1 MLDIYSSSAGSGKT
15 YTLTREYLQL
25 ALNNSPL
32 TASFDSNYFKSILA
46 ITFTNDAA
54 NEMKSRITTMLR
66 YFYEQNPSGDFM
78 LRQIQ
83 ENINTRNK
91 TKAEN
96 NKENLPK
103 EIDQNDLRKRAK
115 DVFMKIIYD
124 YSDFSVSTIDTF
136 ANKVVAAFT
145 QELNMPFNYATEVST
160 DEVLHVVADN
170 ILSKVGETENH
181 NTDLTGFMVEY
192 ALYLAKEGKSFR
204 RISNNLAEFGNA
216 ILSENATEAVK
227 KLSGLT
233 LKDFIY
239 IKNQIKKI
247 VENIENKLH
256 ECANAVRIA
265 VENEKITVDD
275 FSYKEGSIYGYFEK
289 INKNNL
295 KTKDYPKFFQDGFV
309 YPLKQR
315 QTGNYLSAENIKA
328 KPELVSKMES
338 IRAIIEENFDIVEA
352 IRTGKG
358 GNYILFK
365 NVEQQF
371 FNTSLINELQEGLTQ
386 YQDETNINLI
396 SNNNKRIAT
405 IVQNE
410 PVPFIYERIG
420 EKYHHLLVDEF
431 QDTSVL
437 QWENLLP
444 LIENSLAQ
452 ENFNMLV
459 GDVKQS
465 IYRWRGG
472 KMQQMLYLY
481 KKDLDKLLPKKQEKN
496 ENSNQNSNGN
506 FDDNSFEENS
516 FLEDRYN
523 NIKNHIQDKN
533 LATNFRSTKEIV
545 DFNNDFFTELRN
557 HISKADDTPDKYLIN
572 AIYDK
577 DFRQASSPNIK
588 AKGEVR
594 IVFKNGKSDDEDT
607 KDTDFFNSQVF
618 EEIDDIIDSSLQK
631 GFSYKDIA
639 VICRNNR
646 NGCDVATHLKSKN
659 IPIVSKESLLI
670 ASNEVVC
677 MLVAFMKVLAKPD
690 FSIAKAEALY
700 LFHKEIKHEIPDTK
714 VNEAIRNVIYDHK
727 NSLLHFFA
735 YIKKNGYKFD
745 YERILSLSLYEIVEE
760 LLVALKVYKNIS
772 KGQEYIFRFLDYV
785 LEFSQ
790 KSNDLSEFLEDWDT
804 KRKKI
809 SIQTPKDIDAVT
821 LITIHKS
828 KGLEFPVV
836 IIPFAN
842 WQFGIKGGSTFWV
855 ELPKDT
861 LPTDENNQS
870 ICNILYPTSDNKK
883 NSLME
888 DQLEAEKNDTIL
900 ESVNQLYV
908 AFTRAVYDL
917 HIISKAKTKKDSI
930 GFWLRYFIQQKNGK
944 VDGFEGYVYT
954 ENQSAEIVKISHEHK
969 EKTLANFELKTV
981 ISSNKYKNLH
991 LKKA

>member
-25 ALNNSPL
+25 ALNNSPQ
-32 TASFDSNYFKSILA
+32 TGAFDSNYFKSILA

-66 YFYEQNPSGDFM
+66 YFYEQNSSGDFM
-78 LRQIQ
+78 LKQIQ
-83 ENINTRNK
+83 ENINIRNK

-103 EIDQNDLRKRAK
+103 EIDQIELRRRAK

-192 ALYLAKEGKSFR
+192 ALFLAKEGKSFK

-227 KLSGLT
+227 KLSAFT
-233 LKDFIY
+233 LKDFIF
-239 IKNQIKKI
+239 IKEQIKKELGI
-247 VENIENKLH
+247 VEKLLH
-256 ECANAVRIA
+256 DCASNVKTAI
-265 VENEKITVDD
+265 ENEKLTVEH
-275 FSYKEGSIYGYFEK
+275 FKYKTSGSIYVYFFK
-289 INKNNL
+289 IIK
-295 KTKDYPKFFQDGFV
+295 KKF
-309 YPLKQR
+309 
-315 QTGNYLSAENIKA
+315 AEFIADKHTRPNTLRKEGWIG
-328 KPELVSKMES
+328 ELNAELTQKMES
-338 IRAIIEENFDIVEA
+338 IRKIVEENFDTMETTRKA
-352 IRTGKG
+352 GQE
-358 GNYILFK
+358 NYVLYK
-365 NVEQQF
+365 NIEQQF

-386 YQDETNINLI
+386 YQDDTNINLI

-481 KKDLDKLLPKKQEKN
+481 KKDLDKLLPKKEEDQQDAMEIL
-496 ENSNQNSNGN
+496 
-506 FDDNSFEENS
+506 EENS

-523 NIKNHIQDKN
+523 NIKGHIQAKN
-533 LATNFRSTKEIV
+533 LITNFRSTKEIV
-545 DFNNDFFTELRN
+545 AFNNDFFTILREN
-557 HISKADDTPDKYLIN
+557 LAVDKTSPDKYLIN
-572 AIYDK
+572 SIYDE
-577 DFRQASSPNIK
+577 DFQQEASPNIK

-594 IVFKNGKSDDEDT
+594 IVFKNAKSDEETTDT
-607 KDTDFFNSQVF
+607 KDSDFFNNGVF
-618 EEIDDIIDSSLQK
+618 TEIDGIIINSLKK

-639 VICRNNR
+639 IICKKNDNA
-646 NGCDVATHLKSKN
+646 CLVATHLKSKN

-677 MLVAFMKVLAKPD
+677 MLISFMKVLAKPD

-714 VNEAIRNVIYDHK
+714 INEEIRNVIYDHK
-727 NSLLHFFA
+727 NSLSHFFD
-735 YIKKNGYKFD
+735 YVKKNGFHIKYD
-745 YERILSLSLYEIVEE
+745 VILSLSLYEIVEE

-772 KGQEYIFRFLDYV
+772 KGQEYVFRFLDYV

-836 IIPFAN
+836 IVPFAN
-842 WQFGIKGGSTFWV
+842 WQFGIKSGSTFWV
-855 ELPKDT
+855 KLPKET
-861 LPTDENNQS
+861 LPTDENNHS
-870 ICNILYPTSDNKK
+870 ICNILYPTSKEK
-883 NSLME
+883 NGDLTKL
-888 DQLEAEKNDTIL
+888 QLETEKSEVTL
-900 ESVNQLYV
+900 EIVNQLYV

-917 HIISKAKTKKDSI
+917 HIITKASKSTTTIAS
-930 GFWLRYFIQQKNGK
+930 WLKYFITQKTGYTGDFDNFTCPFPEK
-944 VDGFEGYVYT
+944 VS
-954 ENQSAEIVKISHEHK
+954 NEIVQITHEHK
-969 EKTLANFELKTV
+969 EKTLSNFELKNV
-981 ISSNKYKNLH
+981 ASSNKYKKLH
-991 LKKA
+991 LKTAP

>member
-25 ALNNSPL
+25 ALNNSPQ
-32 TASFDSNYFKSILA
+32 TGAFDSNYFKSILA

-66 YFYEQNPSGDFM
+66 YFYEQNPSGNFM
-78 LRQIQ
+78 LKQIQ

-103 EIDQNDLRKRAK
+103 EIDQIELRRRAK

-192 ALYLAKEGKSFR
+192 ALYLAKEGKSFK

-227 KLSGLT
+227 RLSGFT
-233 LKDFIY
+233 LKDFIF
-239 IKNQIKKI
+239 IKEQIKKELGI
-247 VENIENKLH
+247 VEKLLH
-256 ECANAVRIA
+256 DCASNVKTAI
-265 VENEKITVDD
+265 ENEKLTVEH
-275 FSYKEGSIYGYFEK
+275 FKYKTSGSIYVYFFK
-289 INKNNL
+289 IIKKKFAEFIAEDHTRPNSL
-295 KTKDYPKFFQDGFV
+295 RKDGWIGD
-309 YPLKQR
+309 L
-315 QTGNYLSAENIKA
+315 NAE
-328 KPELVSKMES
+328 LTQKMES
-338 IRAIIEENFDIVEA
+338 IRKIVEDNFDAMEIT
-352 IRTGKG
+352 RKTGKD
-358 GNYILFK
+358 NYILYK
-365 NVEQQF
+365 NIEQQF

-481 KKDLDKLLPKKQEKN
+481 KKDLDKLLPKKEEDFD
-496 ENSNQNSNGN
+496 ENNA
-506 FDDNSFEENS
+506 DDADDFVEENS

-523 NIKNHIQDKN
+523 NIKGHIQDKN
-533 LATNFRSTKEIV
+533 LITNFRSTKEIV
-545 DFNNDFFTELRN
+545 EFNNAFFAELREHLAVN
-557 HISKADDTPDKYLIN
+557 KTTPDQYLIN
-572 AIYDK
+572 AIYDEH
-577 DFRQASSPNIK
+577 FQQEASPNIK

-594 IVFKNGKSDDEDT
+594 IVFKNPKSEDTNEDT
-607 KDTDFFNSQVF
+607 KEGDFFNNQVF
-618 EEIDDIIDSSLQK
+618 AEIDEIIVNSLKK

-639 VICRNNR
+639 IICRTNPNA
-646 NGCDVATHLKSKN
+646 CLIATHLKSKN

-677 MLVAFMKVLAKPD
+677 MLISFMKVLAKPD

-714 VNEAIRNVIYDHK
+714 INEEIRNVIYDHK
-727 NSLLHFFA
+727 NSLKHFFD
-735 YIKKNGYKFD
+735 YVKKNGFKIK
-745 YERILSLSLYEIVEE
+745 YEDVLSLSLYEIVEE

-772 KGQEYIFRFLDYV
+772 KGQEYVFRFLDYV

-836 IIPFAN
+836 IVPFAN
-842 WQFGIKGGSTFWV
+842 WQFGIKSGSTFWV
-855 ELPKDT
+855 KLPKKT
-861 LPTDENNQS
+861 LPTDENNHS
-870 ICNILYPTSDNKK
+870 IRNILYPTTK
-883 NSLME
+883 
-888 DQLEAEKNDTIL
+888 EKNGDLTLAQLDIEKSEVTL

-908 AFTRAVYDL
+908 AFTRAIYDL
-917 HIISKAKTKKDSI
+917 HIITKTTGNSTTI
-930 GFWLRYFIQQKNGK
+930 ASWLKYFIQQKKGK
-944 VDGFEGYVYT
+944 VDSYEDFTFPEKT
-954 ENQSAEIVKISHEHK
+954 SNEIVKITHEHK
-969 EKTLANFELKTV
+969 EKTLSNFELKSVT
-981 ISSNKYKNLH
+981 SSNKYKNLH
-991 LKKA
+991 LKKASS

>member
-32 TASFDSNYFKSILA
+32 TEAFDSNYFKSILA

-54 NEMKSRITTMLR
+54 NEMKTRITTMLR
-66 YFYEQNPSGDFM
+66 YFYAENPAGDFM
-78 LRQIQ
+78 LKQIG
-83 ENINTRNK
+83 ENINQRNK

-96 NKENLPK
+96 NKQNSPK
-103 EIDQNDLRKRAK
+103 YIDLEELRRRAK
-115 DVFMKIIYD
+115 DVLMKIIYD

-160 DEVLHVVADN
+160 DEVLQVVADN

-181 NTDLTGFMVEY
+181 NTDLTGFMIDY
-192 ALYLAKEGKSFR
+192 ALYLAKEGKSFK
-204 RISNNLAEFGNA
+204 RISNNLAQFGNA
-216 ILSENATEAVK
+216 IQSENATEAVK
-227 KLSGLT
+227 NLSGFS

-239 IKNQIKKI
+239 MKEEMKKELEVIENQIYEYANIVKIAIETEKLTVEHFKYKSSGSMYVYFFKIIKKKFI
-247 VENIENKLH
+247 
-256 ECANAVRIA
+256 
-265 VENEKITVDD
+265 D
-275 FSYKEGSIYGYFEK
+275 FFADEHTRPKTLRKDGWEGDLNPEFAQK
-289 INKNNL
+289 M
-295 KTKDYPKFFQDGFV
+295 D
-309 YPLKQR
+309 
-315 QTGNYLSAENIKA
+315 NIKT
-328 KPELVSKMES
+328 
-338 IRAIIEENFDIVEA
+338 IIQENFDIIES
-352 IRTGKG
+352 IRIEKSK
-358 GNYILFK
+358 NYILYK
-365 NVEQQF
+365 NVEQEF
-371 FNTSLINELQEGLTQ
+371 FNTSLINELQDGITQ
-386 YQDETNINLI
+386 YQDDANINLI

-405 IVQNE
+405 IVQSE

-481 KKDLDKLLPKKQEKN
+481 KKDLEKLLHKKDKN
-496 ENSNQNSNGN
+496 IDNNSENSFANNSDV
-506 FDDNSFEENS
+506 FFEENT
-516 FLEDRYN
+516 FLEERYS
-523 NIKNHIQDKN
+523 NISGHIQAKN

-545 DFNNDFFTELRN
+545 EFNNSFFEELKDL
-557 HISKADDTPDKYLIN
+557 IAVDKSTPEQYLIN
-572 AIYDK
+572 AIYDE
-577 DFRQASSPNIK
+577 DFKQAFSPNIK

-594 IVFKNGKSDDEDT
+594 IVFKKNKSEDEDT
-607 KDTDFFNSQVF
+607 SDTDFFNSQIF
-618 EEIDDIIDSSLQK
+618 EEIDLIIDNSLKK

-639 VICRNNR
+639 IICKVNASA
-646 NGCDVATHLKSKN
+646 CEVATHLKSKN

-700 LFHKEIKHEIPDTK
+700 LFHKEIKHQIPDTNI
-714 VNEAIRNVIYDHK
+714 NEKIRKVIYEHK
-727 NSLLHFFA
+727 NSLSHFFT
-735 YIKKNGYKFD
+735 YIEKNGYKID

-760 LLVALKVYKNIS
+760 LLVALKVYRNIP
-772 KGQEYIFRFLDYV
+772 KGEEYVFRFLDYI

-790 KSNDLSEFLEDWDT
+790 KSNDLSEFLEDWDA

-836 IIPFAN
+836 IVPFAN
-842 WQFGIKGGSTFWV
+842 WQFGVKGGSTFWV
-855 ELPKDT
+855 ELPKGT
-861 LPTDENNQS
+861 LPTDEKNQS
-870 ICNILYPTSDNKK
+870 ITNILYPTSKEK
-883 NSLME
+883 NNDLTR
-888 DQLEAEKNDTIL
+888 DQLEIEKKDVTL

-917 HIISKAKTKKDSI
+917 HIISKASSKSDSI
-930 GFWLRYFIQQKNGK
+930 GSWLKRFVAQKNGK
-944 VDGFEGYVYT
+944 SDSFEDYTYVFP
-954 ENQSAEIVKISHEHK
+954 ENPSAEIVKISHEHK
-969 EKTLANFELKTV
+969 EKTLPNFELKTV

-991 LKKA
+991 TKKA

>member
-32 TASFDSNYFKSILA
+32 TAAFDSNYFKSILA

-54 NEMKSRITTMLR
+54 NEMKSRIVTMLR
-66 YFYEQNPSGDFM
+66 YFYEQNPAGDFM
-78 LRQIQ
+78 LKQIH
-83 ENINTRNK
+83 ENINVRNK

-103 EIDQNDLRKRAK
+103 EIDQIELRRRAK

-181 NTDLTGFMVEY
+181 NIDLTGFMVDY
-192 ALYLAKEGKSFR
+192 ALFLAKGGKSFK

-233 LKDFIY
+233 LKDFIF
-239 IKNQIKKI
+239 IKERIKKEI
-247 VENIENKLH
+247 ENIENTLHTCATAVKTVVESEKLT
-256 ECANAVRIA
+256 I
-265 VENEKITVDD
+265 DD
-275 FSYKEGSIYGYFEK
+275 FSDKGSSIYGYFEK
-289 INKNNL
+289 VNKNNFS
-295 KTKDYPKFFQDGFV
+295 KKDYPKFFKDNLKT
-309 YPLKQR
+309 PLKQR
-315 QTGNYLSAENIKA
+315 ETGIYLSGDNTKKNPQLIPKMLSIKA
-328 KPELVSKMES
+328 VL
-338 IRAIIEENFDIVEA
+338 EENFDIVEA
-352 IRTGKG
+352 MKESRGS
-358 GNYILFK
+358 NYILYK
-365 NVEQQF
+365 NIEQQF
-371 FNTSLINELQEGLTQ
+371 FNTSLINELQDGLTQ
-386 YQDETNINLI
+386 YQEETNINLI

-481 KKDLDKLLPKKQEKN
+481 KKDLDKLLPKKE
-496 ENSNQNSNGN
+496 ENA
-506 FDDNSFEENS
+506 DNSFEENT

-523 NIKNHIQDKN
+523 NIKGHIQDKN
-533 LATNFRSTKEIV
+533 LVTNFRSTKEIV
-545 DFNNDFFTELRN
+545 DFNNDFFTTLRGN
-557 HISKADDTPDKYLIN
+557 IATSDSKDAFLIN
-572 AIYDK
+572 AIYDE
-577 DFRQASSPNIK
+577 DFIQKSSPNIK

-594 IVFKNGKSDDEDT
+594 IVFKNTKSEDESEDN
-607 KDTDFFNSQVF
+607 KDSDFFSNEVF
-618 EEIDDIIDSSLQK
+618 KEIDGIIDNSLKK

-639 VICRNNR
+639 VICKDNKS
-646 NGCDVATHLKSKN
+646 GCAVATHLKTKN
-659 IPIVSKESLLI
+659 VPIVSKESLLI

-677 MLVAFMKVLAKPD
+677 MLLAFMKVLAKPD

-714 VNEAIRNVIYDHK
+714 VNEDIRNVIYDHK
-727 NSLLHFFA
+727 NNLSYFFA
-735 YIKKNGYKFD
+735 YIKKKGFD
-745 YERILSLSLYEIVEE
+745 IDYVRILSLSLYEIVEE

-772 KGQEYIFRFLDYV
+772 KGQEYVFRFLDYV

-842 WQFGIKGGSTFWV
+842 WQFGIKGGTNFWV
-855 ELPKDT
+855 KLPENT

-870 ICNILYPTSDNKK
+870 ITNILYPTSNDKSNK
-883 NSLME
+883 LIDE
-888 DQLEAEKNDTIL
+888 QLKAEKDDVTL

-908 AFTRAVYDL
+908 AFTRAIYDL
-917 HIISKAKTKKDSI
+917 HIISKSSGQSNTIAH
-930 GFWLRYFIQQKNGK
+930 WLRRFISP
-944 VDGFEGYVYT
+944 DDS
-954 ENQSAEIVKISHEHK
+954 SANKFKDAVHIFPEKTSNEIVKITHEHK
-969 EKTLANFELKTV
+969 EKTLSNFELKTV
-981 ISSNKYKNLH
+981 VSSNKYKNLH
-991 LKKA
+991 IKK